1 MVKFIKCMY
10 PLLPVIL
17 FASLLYGAATNY
29 GRVVLSETPEIT
41 GSSGDTL
48 SNVISG
54 TWNIGAASFTTTG
67 GFTFNDKIG
76 AGIASGINFF
86 PPNVDFDTIDVSG
99 ITIRDVSTSDRS
111 LCFVNIFSD
120 IALASGD
127 EDSTIFL
134 MSVDTNSA
142 GDNVFIINLNEARV
156 ADTTWYNYLIIE

>member
-1 MVKFIKCMY
+1 M
-10 PLLPVIL
+10 
-17 FASLLYGAATNY
+17 
-29 GRVVLSETPEIT
+29 
-41 GSSGDTL
+41 
-48 SNVISG
+48 
-54 TWNIGAASFTTTG
+54 
-67 GFTFNDKIG
+67 
-76 AGIASGINFF
+76 
-86 PPNVDFDTIDVSG
+86 DFDTIDVSG